1 MSRILLKNMKV
12 YDPASR
18 RDGAVSDILIE
29 DGAVRAVGQR
39 IDARDAETI
48 DGERRLCAAPGLVD
62 MHVHLRDPGFT
73 AKEDIL
79 TGCRAA
85 AAGGV
90 TSLLCMPNTKPAIDT
105 PETVRYI
112 LEKAESADARF
123 YVAAAITKGLGD
135 ATELCDLEALR
146 AAGASA
152 FSNDGRPVVD
162 SRKMAEA
169 LRTAAKLGVPVVSHC
184 EDLFLSAGGLMNE
197 GAVSRALGV
206 PGVPA
211 AAEDCGTAREIALAA
226 AYGVPVHICHVS
238 TKTSVALIRDARR
251 RGVQVTGETA
261 PHYFA
266 LTDEEL
272 RDRDADKRMSP
283 PLRTDEDRL
292 TVIEALR
299 DGTLQAIATDHAP
312 HTPEEKADFAK
323 APNGSIGME
332 TSLAAG
338 ITFLVKPGLLTM
350 SELIRLMSTSPARLL
365 GLHAGTLAE
374 GSPADVVV
382 FDPDEVWTVDP
393 DALHGKSRNAVFKGR
408 ELTGRVKAT
417 VCRGRFVWREGI

>member
-1 MSRILLKNMKV
+1 MSTILLKHMKV
-12 YDPASR
+12 YDPAGG
-18 RDGAVSDILIE
+18 RDGALADLLLEEGV
-29 DGAVRAVGQR
+29 VRAVG
-39 IDARDAETI
+39 RDLEAPGAEQL
-48 DGERRLCAAPGLVD
+48 DGEGRLCAAPGLVD

-73 AKEDIL
+73 EKEDIL

-112 LEKAESADARF
+112 LEKAEQADARV

-135 ATELCDLEALR
+135 DGELCDLEALR
-146 AAGASA
+146 EAGASA

-162 SRKMAEA
+162 SRKMAQA
-169 LRTAAKLGVPVVSHC
+169 MRTAAKLGVPVVSHC
-184 EDLFLSAGGLMNE
+184 EDLYLSAGGLMNE
-197 GAVSRALGV
+197 GRVSRELGV

-238 TKTSVALIRDARR
+238 TATSVALIRDARR
-251 RGVQVTGETA
+251 RGVPVTGETA
-261 PHYFA
+261 PHYFS

-272 RDRDADKRMSP
+272 RARDADLRMSP
-283 PLRTDEDRL
+283 PLRTENDRRA
-292 TVIEALR
+292 VIEALR

-312 HTPEEKADFAK
+312 HTPAEKAVFEK
-323 APNGSIGME
+323 APNGAVGME

-338 ITFLVKPGLLTM
+338 ITWLVRPGFLTL
-350 SELIRLMSTSPARLL
+350 SQLIRLMSTSPARML
-365 GLHAGTLAE
+365 GLHAGTLAS
-374 GSPADVVV
+374 GAPADVVV
-382 FDPDEVWTVDP
+382 FDPEESWRVDP
-393 DALHGKSRNAVFKGR
+393 DALHGKSRNAVFKGKT
-408 ELTGRVKAT
+408 LTGRVKAT
-417 VCRGRFVWREGI
+417 ICRGRFVFRA

>member
-1 MSRILLKNMKV
+1 M
-12 YDPASR
+12 
-18 RDGAVSDILIE
+18 
-29 DGAVRAVGQR
+29 
-39 IDARDAETI
+39 
-48 DGERRLCAAPGLVD
+48 
-62 MHVHLRDPGFT
+62 
-73 AKEDIL
+73 
-79 TGCRAA
+79 RAA

-90 TSLLCMPNTKPAIDT
+90 TSLLCMPNTMPAVDT
-105 PETVRYI
+105 PELSGIFWTRRRMPTRTYMWRRPSQRDW
-112 LEKAESADARF
+112 ETRRK
-123 YVAAAITKGLGD
+123 
-135 ATELCDLEALR
+135 LCDFQALR
-146 AAGASA
+146 EAGACA
-152 FSNDGRPVVD
+152 FSNDGP
-162 SRKMAEA
+162 SRGGFPQDGAGDAGRAE
-169 LRTAAKLGVPVVSHC
+169 LGVPVVSHC
-184 EDLFLSAGGLMNE
+184 EDLYLSAGGLMNE

-283 PLRTDEDRL
+283 PLRTEEDRL

-312 HTPEEKADFAK
+312 HTPQEKADFAK

-350 SELIRLMSTSPARLL
+350 TELIR
-365 GLHAGTLAE
+365 
-374 GSPADVVV
+374 
-382 FDPDEVWTVDP
+382 
-393 DALHGKSRNAVFKGR
+393 
-408 ELTGRVKAT
+408 
-417 VCRGRFVWREGI
+417 